1 MDCDYM
7 WVSRSLLEVEVFE
20 NFYSV
25 VFLAAFV
32 VFLQQIVNFST
43 LNLGNLLLQLVLKFF
58 QNFSLAESL
67 TYATHST
74 DIFRVFLS
82 SNQIQLIFLNTLSM
96 QMFLILKSFQHIF
109 KTNLGRRRRLRSWRF
124 ISQGFYLSEVLIELS
139 VGLVDIGVFSG
150 RISSELFLK
159 FSDKIDESTGGGPW
173 ENVVEFDLTGHI
185 FDQRVNDPFGDV
197 HQRFIFGES
206 SQ

>member
-82 SNQIQLIFLNTLSM
+82 SDQIQLIFLNTLSM
-96 QMFLILKSFQHIF
+96 
-109 KTNLGRRRRLRSWRF
+109 
-124 ISQGFYLSEVLIELS
+124 
-139 VGLVDIGVFSG
+139 
-150 RISSELFLK
+150 
-159 FSDKIDESTGGGPW
+159 
-173 ENVVEFDLTGHI
+173 
-185 FDQRVNDPFGDV
+185 
-197 HQRFIFGES
+197 
-206 SQ
+206 